1 VNSSIRLEL
10 NVIHVW
16 SASLEIIKKDIPVFR
31 RLLTPDEKERA
42 DRFCFEK
49 DQANFITGRAIL
61 RTLLGRYTNQSP
73 ADVKFVYNSYGKPLL
88 KKQVQSPLLN
98 FNLSHSGGKVLYAF
112 SRGVPLGIDL
122 EKMKPN
128 IDLVAIAQ
136 RFFSPGEV
144 SSLFSLKKSD
154 RAEAFYACWT
164 RKEAFIKAM
173 EMGLSLELDKFDV
186 SLRPGEPARL
196 ISIKFQ
202 NQNTRN
208 WSLYDLKV
216 FPGFKACLAVRSR
229 NIVISYYLWDSTC

>member
-1 VNSSIRLEL
+1 MNSSIRLEL

-16 SASLEIIKKDIPVFR
+16 SASLEIKKKDIPVFR
-31 RLLTPDEKERA
+31 HLLTPDEKERA
-42 DRFCFEK
+42 ARFCFEK
-49 DQANFITGRAIL
+49 DQVNFITGRAIL

-73 ADVKFVYNSYGKPLL
+73 ADVKFTYNSYGKPLL
-88 KKQVQSPLLN
+88 KKQVQSPPLN

-112 SRGVPLGIDL
+112 SRGIPLGIDL
-122 EKMKPN
+122 EKMKPD
-128 IDLVAIAQ
+128 IDFAAIAP

-144 SSLFSLKKSD
+144 SSLFSLKKAD
-154 RAEAFYACWT
+154 RAEAFYAGWT

-196 ISIKFQ
+196 IRTRFK

-216 FPGFKACLAVRSR
+216 SPGFKACLAVKSR

>member
-1 VNSSIRLEL
+1 VNSSIKLEF

-16 SASLEIIKKDIPVFR
+16 SASLEIKKKDIPVLR
-31 RLLTPDEKERA
+31 RLLTLDEKERA

-88 KKQVQSPLLN
+88 KKQVQSPPLN

-112 SRGVPLGIDL
+112 SRGIPLGIDL
-122 EKMKPN
+122 EKMKPD
-128 IDLVAIAQ
+128 IDLAAIAP

-144 SSLFSLKKSD
+144 SSLFSLKKAD
-154 RAEAFYACWT
+154 RAEAFYSCWT

-196 ISIKFQ
+196 ISIRFQ

-229 NIVISYYLWDSTC
+229 NIAISNYLWDSN

>member
-1 VNSSIRLEL
+1 MNSSIRLGL
-10 NVIHVW
+10 NAIHVW
-16 SASLEIIKKDIPVFR
+16 RASLEIKKKDIQVFK

-73 ADVKFVYNSYGKPLL
+73 ADIKFKYNSYGKPLL
-88 KKQVQSPLLN
+88 KKQVQSPPFN

-112 SRGVPLGIDL
+112 SRGIPLGIDL
-122 EKMKPN
+122 EKMKPD
-128 IDLVAIAQ
+128 IDFAAIAQ
-136 RFFSPGEV
+136 RFFSHGEV

-154 RAEAFYACWT
+154 RVEAFYACWT

-173 EMGLSLELDKFDV
+173 EMGLSLELDKFNV

-196 ISIKFQ
+196 ISIKSQ

-208 WSLYDLKV
+208 WSLYDLNV
-216 FPGFKACLAVRSR
+216 FRGFKACLAVRSR
-229 NIVISYYLWDSTC
+229 NIIISYYLWDSTC